1 MAKEEFSLR
10 EMIEATPQGRQW
22 LDGVSQ
28 TLGQSDHDHVL
39 EKLSSLT
46 NDGLLVAPIYPLTG
60 TNTLSL
66 PVAARADAKWK
77 TLTRIDHPTPA
88 DANAQLLHDLEQGAD
103 GALLVL
109 HGSGSAYGFGIELA
123 DHASFDALFDNIFV
137 DATSLR
143 FDGMTAAQLSLWSD
157 FCDRRN
163 YDQSDLDVSFD
174 AHDIS
179 GLENGSARLIS
190 DAAKWH
196 DKGATAAQELGFALA
211 EIVALMRDLSGSS
224 VDAHAIPNRI
234 GVALSCDADQFETM
248 AKFRAMRLLWNQLLQ
263 AMGSV
268 EWPLN
273 IHATTSWRMMGRR
286 DPWTNVLRT
295 TMACFAAGLGGADS
309 VTVLPHTQA
318 LGLPD
323 AFARRVARNISLIL
337 QEESHLGKMVDP
349 AAGAGVYDA
358 LTVSLAEAAWTIFQ
372 SLEAQGGFTAA
383 TENGTIDQILSDSR
397 TARMSDVVTRKIVS
411 LGNSHFAQL
420 EAPAVDTLITRPL
433 ETKQDLEPFG
443 NLRDGIP
450 FEQLADRAQ
459 TLSAHTKPSVSLLC
473 IGSRK
478 AWKARSD
485 FASDLFAAGG
495 LATEIL
501 TLDSDPTLGSLDIL
515 KTPIICLCGADADY
529 ESSASALI
537 ARLRDA
543 GAQHIVL
550 AGRSD
555 FAELDETVFTGCD
568 AHAVLDRVLLVL
580 EGLKR

>member
-10 EMIEATPQGRQW
+10 EMIEATPQGRHW
-22 LDGVSQ
+22 LDGVSE
-28 TLGQSDHDHVL
+28 TLGQSGHDHVL

-46 NDGLLVAPIYPLTG
+46 DDGLLVAPIYPLTG
-60 TNTLSL
+60 TNTHSF
-66 PVAARADAKWK
+66 PVTARADAKWK
-77 TLTRIDHPTPA
+77 TLTRIDHPAPA
-88 DANAQLLHDLEQGAD
+88 EANAQLLHDLEQGAD
-103 GALLVL
+103 GAVLVL
-109 HGSGSAYGFGIELA
+109 RGSGSAHGFGIELE
-123 DHASFDALFDNIFV
+123 DHASFDALFADIFI

-143 FDGMTAAQLSLWSD
+143 FGGMTAAQLALWSD

-163 YDQSDLDVSFD
+163 YDQSRLDVSFD
-174 AHDIS
+174 THDIS
-179 GLENGSARLIS
+179 GLENSSARLIA
-190 DAAKWH
+190 DATKWH
-196 DKGATAAQELGFALA
+196 HKGGTAAQELGFALA
-211 EIVALMRDLSGSS
+211 EIVSVMRNLSGFG

-234 GVALSCDADQFETM
+234 SVALSCDADQFETM
-248 AKFRAMRLLWNQLLQ
+248 SKFRAMRLLWNQLLQ
-263 AMGSV
+263 AMDGV
-268 EWPLN
+268 ETPLN

-295 TMACFAAGLGGADS
+295 TMASFAAGLGGADS

-323 AFARRVARNISLIL
+323 AFARRIARNISLIL

-349 AAGAGVYDA
+349 AAGAGVYDT
-358 LTVSLAEAAWTIFQ
+358 LTLSLAEAAWTIFQ
-372 SLEAQGGFTAA
+372 SLEAQGGSTAA
-383 TENGTIDQILSDSR
+383 TDNGAIDQILAISR

-411 LGNSHFAQL
+411 IGNSHFAQL
-420 EAPAVDTLITRPL
+420 DAPDVDTLVSRPL
-433 ETKQDLEPFG
+433 ESNEDLEPMG

-459 TLSAHTKPSVSLLC
+459 KLSAHTWPFITLLC

-495 LATEIL
+495 LATELL
-501 TLDSDPTLGSLDIL
+501 TLEPDPEFDRLDTEQ
-515 KTPIICLCGADADY
+515 TPIICLCGSDADY
-529 ESSASALI
+529 DSSARELI
-537 ARLRDA
+537 TRLQDA
-543 GAQHIVL
+543 GAAYMVL

-555 FAELDETVFTGCD
+555 LAGLDDTVFTGCD

-580 EGLKR
+580 EGLR

>member
-10 EMIEATPQGRQW
+10 EMIEATPHGRQW

-28 TLGQSDHDHVL
+28 TPGQSDDDHVL

-46 NDGLLVAPIYPLTG
+46 DDGLPVAPIYPLSG
-60 TNTLSL
+60 TNTPSL

-77 TLTRIDHPTPA
+77 MLTRIDHPAPA
-88 DANAQLLHDLEQGAD
+88 EANAQLLRDLEQGAD
-103 GALLVL
+103 GAVLVL
-109 HGSGSAYGFGIELA
+109 RGSGSSHGFGIELA
-123 DHASFDALFDNIFV
+123 DYTSYDTLFDNIFV

-143 FDGMTAAQLSLWSD
+143 FDGMTTAQLTLWSD

-163 YDQSDLDVSFD
+163 YDQSRLDISLD
-174 AHDIS
+174 AHDVS
-179 GLENGSARLIS
+179 GLKDSSARLIA
-190 DAAKWH
+190 DATKWH

-211 EIVALMRDLSGSS
+211 EIVSVMCDLSGSG
-224 VDAHAIPNRI
+224 VDGHAIPNRI

-268 EWPLN
+268 ESPLN

-286 DPWTNVLRT
+286 DPWTNVLRM
-295 TMACFAAGLGGADS
+295 TMASFAAGLGGADS

-349 AAGAGVYDA
+349 AAGAGVYDT
-358 LTVSLAEAAWTIFQ
+358 LTLSLAEAGWTIFQ
-372 SLEAQGGFTAA
+372 SLEAQGGFAAA
-383 TENGTIDQILSDSR
+383 TENGAIDQMVADSR

-420 EAPAVDTLITRPL
+420 DAPAVDTLITRPL
-433 ETKQDLEPFG
+433 ETEQDLEPFG

-459 TLSAHTKPSVSLLC
+459 KLSAHTKPTISLLC

-485 FASDLFAAGG
+485 FASVLFAAGG

-501 TLDSDPTLGSLDIL
+501 TLDSDPALGSLDTL
-515 KTPIICLCGADADY
+515 KTPIICLCGSDADY
-529 ESSASALI
+529 DSSARELI
-537 ARLRDA
+537 ARLQDA
-543 GAQHIVL
+543 GAAHIVL

-555 FAELDETVFTGCD
+555 LAGLDDTLFTGCD
-568 AHAVLDRVLLVL
+568 AYAVLDRVLLVL